1 MNKKYLT
8 IKRLCD
14 ILAALGCMA
23 VFSPLLLLLALL
35 IKIDSK
41 GPVFFCQKRIGKN
54 KTYFNMYKF
63 RSMRTD
69 APKNT
74 PTHLLKNPE
83 QHITALGRFLR
94 SSSLDELPQL
104 FNILKGDMSVTGPRP
119 ALWNQDDLIAERDK
133 YDANGIRPG
142 LSGWAQVNG
151 RDELAIP
158 VKAALDGFYAE
169 NMSLALDI
177 KIIFMTLFRGSG
189 GVREGADFEG
199 LLHMRTK
206 LDITIREINE
216 NDYDNII
223 SACVKN
229 NWNTFNRRRRDFIR
243 ASKNSTVIV
252 AYDGD
257 NFAGFA
263 RFMSDGYITTF
274 ICELLVAE
282 AYRKKG
288 VGRMI
293 VDHIS
298 ERFPKTRID
307 LISEADGFYKKIG
320 LYRLGRGFRKPPFL

>member
-1 MNKKYLT
+1 
-8 IKRLCD
+8 
-14 ILAALGCMA
+14 
-23 VFSPLLLLLALL
+23 
-35 IKIDSK
+35 
-41 GPVFFCQKRIGKN
+41 
-54 KTYFNMYKF
+54 
-63 RSMRTD
+63 MRTD

-83 QHITALGRFLR
+83 QHITTLGRFLR

-104 FNILKGDMSVTGPRP
+104 FNILKGDMSVIGPRP

-133 YDANGIRPG
+133 YDANDIRPG

-158 VKAALDGFYAE
+158 VKAALDGFYVE

-177 KIIFMTLFRGSG
+177 KIIFMTLSRGSG
-189 GVREGADFEG
+189 GVKEGAYFEG

-206 LDITIREINE
+206 LDINNIKIREINE

-229 NWNTFNRRRRDFIR
+229 NWNTFNRRRQDFIK
-243 ASKNSTVIV
+243 SLEKSTVIV

-282 AYRKKG
+282 TYRKKG

-293 VDHIS
+293 VNHIS

-307 LISEADGFYKKIG
+307 LISEADLFYEKIG
-320 LYRLGRGFRKPPFL
+320 LCKLGRGYRKPPFL